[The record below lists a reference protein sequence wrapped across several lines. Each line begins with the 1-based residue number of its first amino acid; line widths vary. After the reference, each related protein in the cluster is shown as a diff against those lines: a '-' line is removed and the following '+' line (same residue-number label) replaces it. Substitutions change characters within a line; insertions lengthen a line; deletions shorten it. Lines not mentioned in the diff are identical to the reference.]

1 MSLYQVKG
9 FGVWYVSITHN
20 GQRVR
25 HSTGTSDRRAAQEYH
40 DKLKADLWRAAAL
53 GERKKV
59 EHTWAEAAEVWMRA
73 AARSQSDAYRLRWIS
88 ERWRVMK
95 LADID
100 ADAVDA
106 LLDARGNLSAGTTNR
121 YLAQIVAILNV
132 ARRRG
137 WIDKL
142 PIIDRRPEPP
152 GRIARITV
160 GQWQALQDALP
171 PHLRQMARF
180 AIATGLRRHNVTH
193 LEWSQIDMER
203 AVAWVEADETKA
215 GNAIGIPLNE
225 DALDVLREQDGAH
238 PVIVFPYRGKAV
250 FKTSTR
256 AWRRACAAA
265 GVSDLTWH
273 DLRHVWAGAHVMA
286 GTSIAALLALG
297 GWKTPRMGL
306 RYAHLSPE
314 HLADVA
320 GNSRL
325 VDAGK
330 KARKA

>member
-9 FGVWYVSITHN
+9 SSVWYVSITHD
-20 GQRVR
+20 GCRVR
-25 HSTGTSDRRAAQEYH
+25 HSTGTSDRREAQEYH
-40 DKLKADLWRAAAL
+40 DKIRAELWRGTAL

-59 EHTWAEAAEVWMRA
+59 DRTWSEAAEVWMRA

-88 ERWRVMK
+88 ERWRGK
-95 LADID
+95 RLADID
-100 ADAVDA
+100 ADAFDE
-106 LLDARGNLSAGTTNR
+106 LLDARGDLSAGTINR
-121 YLAQIVAILNV
+121 YIAQIVAIMNV

-142 PIIDRRPEPP
+142 PILDRRPEPP

-160 GQWQALQDALP
+160 AQWHALQDALP
-171 PHLRQMARF
+171 THLRQMARF

-193 LEWSQIDMER
+193 LEWPQIDLDR
-203 AVAWVEADETKA
+203 AVAFVDADETKS
-215 GNAIGIPLNE
+215 GSAIGVPLSDE
-225 DALDVLREQDGAH
+225 AVAVLREQVGAH
-238 PVIVFPYRGKAV
+238 PVIVFPYRGKPV

-256 AWRRACAAA
+256 AWRHACEAA
-265 GVSDLTWH
+265 GVPDLTWH
-273 DLRHVWAGAHVMA
+273 DLRHIWASAHMMA
-286 GTSIAALLALG
+286 GTSLAELLALG

-314 HLADVA
+314 HLAGVA

-325 VDAGK
+325 VDVEK
-330 KARKA
+330 KRKA